1 MPHGFDFPNGK
12 SINKNRNCVSN
23 SESVWQYRGLGGC
36 APRRRGS
43 DQRSGRA
50 GGDFPL
56 LKNEE
61 NMAENKTGEIVIY
74 QTENGQTKIDVRFE
88 DETVWLTQAQL
99 VDLYGSSKANVSEH
113 IKHIFEEQELSKEAT
128 VRKFRT
134 VQIEG
139 SRQVERE
146 VECYN
151 LDMIIS
157 LGYRIKSKVATQFR
171 QWATKRL
178 NEYIRKGFTM
188 DDERLKQAGGGDY
201 WKELLA
207 RIRDI
212 RSSEKVMYRQ
222 VLDLYATSAD
232 YNPKSAESVAFFKM
246 VQNKLHYAVCKQ
258 TAAEI
263 IYDRADSEKDFMGLT
278 SFKGADVTLD
288 DVRIAKNYL
297 SEKELKKLNVLV
309 SAFFDVAEYQAE
321 NHNVMHMSD
330 YVEQLDRTI
339 HSVGEDVLEGAG
351 KISHK
356 KAMEK
361 AEGEYRKY
369 QVKTLS
375 SVEKAYIETLKELN
389 KIENKGKK
397 E

>member
-1 MPHGFDFPNGK
+1 
-12 SINKNRNCVSN
+12 
-23 SESVWQYRGLGGC
+23 
-36 APRRRGS
+36 
-43 DQRSGRA
+43 
-50 GGDFPL
+50 
-56 LKNEE
+56 
-61 NMAENKTGEIVIY
+61 MAENKTGEIVIY

-113 IKHIFEEQELSKEAT
+113 IKHIFEEEELSKEAT

-188 DDERLKQAGGGDY
+188 DDERLKEAGGGDY

-246 VQNKLHYAVCKQ
+246 VQNKLHYAVSKQ

-297 SEKELKKLNVLV
+297 SEKELKKLNALV

-397 E
+397 K